1 MRPRPPT
8 PFKRALVIPVALAV
22 SSLAPACAGKDDTT
36 QTGPA
41 TDTVGT
47 TGTTG
52 SGSGSSSGT
61 PTTTESSSTTT
72 GELPDCPVWDDDAET
87 CSSMVECLYLLNQEV
102 CIVRCNYFPDQASC
116 EMQAYCYWEAG
127 GCYLAV

>member
-1 MRPRPPT
+1 MRSRPST

-36 QTGPA
+36 QTDPGPA

-47 TGTTG
+47 
-52 SGSGSSSGT
+52 SSSSGA
-61 PTTTESSSTTT
+61 PTGGSTAATTTT